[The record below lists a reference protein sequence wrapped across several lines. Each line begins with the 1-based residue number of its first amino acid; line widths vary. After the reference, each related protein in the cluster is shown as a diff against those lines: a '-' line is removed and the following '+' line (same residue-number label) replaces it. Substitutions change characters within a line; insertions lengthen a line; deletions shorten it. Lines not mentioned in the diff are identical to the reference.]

1 MTRTSIASHLNA
13 LFLLALT
20 ALAAFAPSPAA
31 ADPLPQAGH
40 VLMLRHA
47 YAPGIGD
54 PPGFRLDDCASQRN
68 LDASGRAQAAAVGD
82 WLRAQG
88 VRQARVHSSQWCRC
102 QETARLLGLG
112 AVTPTPALNS
122 FFGEPQARDGTLQAL
137 RAFLAQQPADGPLL
151 VLVTHQV
158 NIAAVTG
165 RGIGSG
171 EGVLLAREPGGEL
184 RVVRT
189 LDFGA
194 TSGGGRARG

>member
-1 MTRTSIASHLNA
+1 MTRLSIASLLQA
-13 LFLLALT
+13 LFLVTLTSISALG
-20 ALAAFAPSPAA
+20 PVQAA
-31 ADPLPQAGH
+31 ANPLPQAGH

-54 PPGFRLDDCASQRN
+54 PPSFRLDDCTSQRN
-68 LDASGRAQAAAVGD
+68 LDQTGRRQAAAIGD

-88 VRQARVHSSQWCRC
+88 VRQTRVYSSQWCRC

-112 AVTPTPALNS
+112 AVTPLPALNS
-122 FFGEPQARDGTLQAL
+122 FFGQPLARDGTLQAL
-137 RAFLAQQPADGPLL
+137 RTFLAQQPSDSPLL

-158 NIAAVTG
+158 NITAVTG
-165 RGIGSG
+165 HGIGAG
-171 EGVLLAREPGGEL
+171 EGVLLALQPGGEL

-194 TSGGGRARG
+194 PNRP